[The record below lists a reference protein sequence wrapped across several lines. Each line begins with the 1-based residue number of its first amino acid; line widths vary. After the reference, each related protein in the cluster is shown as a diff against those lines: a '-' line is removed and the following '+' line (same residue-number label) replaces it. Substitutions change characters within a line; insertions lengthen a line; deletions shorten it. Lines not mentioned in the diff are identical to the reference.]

1 MSYSK
6 LVKKYIPANKS
17 NYAKGREGHK
27 ICKFTPHHVRRSDDD
42 RTIRESLSKP

>member
-6 LVKKYIPANKS
+6 LVDKYIPANKT

-27 ICKFTPHHVRRSDDD
+27 ICKFTPHHVRWYYDN
-42 RTIRESLSKP
+42 RTARKSFSKP